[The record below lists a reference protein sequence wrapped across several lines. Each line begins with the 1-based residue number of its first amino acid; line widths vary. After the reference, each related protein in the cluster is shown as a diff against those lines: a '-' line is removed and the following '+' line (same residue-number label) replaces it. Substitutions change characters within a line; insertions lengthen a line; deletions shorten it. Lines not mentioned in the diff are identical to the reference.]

1 MLHRKNIKFMKM
13 YMIEFCNILHLK
25 NICLVLFW
33 LRMTLVSPIWNDILA
48 LILFYLLLRRICTE
62 KSVKNYL
69 DTVLR
74 EKIKYSVF
82 SFTSE

>member
-1 MLHRKNIKFMKM
+1 MEKSVQWYEK
-13 YMIEFCNILHLK
+13 
-25 NICLVLFW
+25 
-33 LRMTLVSPIWNDILA
+33 
-48 LILFYLLLRRICTE
+48 

-82 SFTSE
+82 SFTSEWKSYVKLFNTFRTKIEF